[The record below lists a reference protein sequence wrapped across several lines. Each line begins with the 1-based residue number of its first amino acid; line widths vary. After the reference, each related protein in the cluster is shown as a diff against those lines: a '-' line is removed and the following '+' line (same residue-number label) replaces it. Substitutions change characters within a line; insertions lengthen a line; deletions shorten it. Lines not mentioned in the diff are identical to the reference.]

1 MILFGDGSLQQP
13 ETSGTGLCID
23 TYIYILVGQ
32 SNIGYVLN
40 EFLNISNIN
49 GALYSYPM
57 LC

>member
-40 EFLNISNIN
+40 EFLNISD